1 MSIET
6 QNRISK
12 AKVKLILKG
21 SNVFLSTLALNL
33 STIVEEGVGT
43 ACTDGTTIK
52 FDPKFVESLS
62 DDELVFL
69 VAHETWHVAFM
80 HMFRR
85 GPRDPQRWNCA
96 ADYVINNMLIASG
109 FTMIQGGLSD
119 SRYEGM
125 SAEEVYEL
133 LPENPQDLPENPQD
147 GDFTEPSN
155 GDSNSEGS
163 GSSESK
169 AEAQQKVQDAIM
181 NAATAAQMQGDPGSV
196 PGHIQ
201 RLLDEMFNPKLPW
214 QVILANYMSAKTKA
228 EKSWSRRNKR
238 FKSVY
243 LPSRLSES
251 MGNVNIY
258 VDASGSVSQEDF
270 QAYITEM
277 HDIRDSLK
285 PELMKVV
292 AFDTSIKEEFVM
304 ERGEEIDV
312 SFQGGGGTCIEPVVA
327 HAEQEETDVTIIFT
341 DGYFGDVDYSRIP
354 NSVIW
359 IIVGN
364 PNWTC
369 PVGKIIHMEV

>member
-43 ACTDGTTIK
+43 AFTDGTTIK

-96 ADYVINNMLIASG
+96 ADYVINNMLIAAG
-109 FTMIQGGLSD
+109 FTMIEGGLSD
-119 SRYEGM
+119 SRYKDM

-155 GDSNSEGS
+155 GEGS

-258 VDASGSVSQEDF
+258 VDASGSVSQDDF

-341 DGYFGDVDYSRIP
+341 DGYFGDVDYSRVP
-354 NSVIW
+354 NDIVW
-359 IIVGN
+359 IILGN